1 MPPIIQISG
10 AQGAMDRYAAAIQN
24 AGGAA
29 RTGYCPQADLSC
41 DGLLLCG
48 GEDVDPAFFGQEN
61 RGSMPPDLAR
71 DRAELALL
79 AAYWAAGKPIL
90 GICRGVQI
98 LNIFLGGTLIQD
110 LPDGIRPFHRWKG
123 GDAVHLIRAEE
134 DSLLHRWYG
143 GVFPV
148 NSYHHQALDRLG
160 AGLRATAWS
169 ERGVIEAVEHEN
181 RPVLGVQFHPERMA
195 FANRREDTVDGE
207 AVFRWFLQQ
216 CGG

>member
-1 MPPIIQISG
+1 MGCGQAHPGHLP
-10 AQGAMDRYAAAIQN
+10 
-24 AGGAA
+24 GG
-29 RTGYCPQADLSC
+29 
-41 DGLLLCG
+41 
-48 GEDVDPAFFGQEN
+48 
-61 RGSMPPDLAR
+61 
-71 DRAELALL
+71 
-79 AAYWAAGKPIL
+79 
-90 GICRGVQI
+90 QI

-143 GVFPV
+143 EVFPV

-169 ERGVIEAVEHEN
+169 ESGVIEAVEHEN

>member
-1 MPPIIQISG
+1 MRKPANTVFLWGGPE
-10 AQGAMDRYAAAIQN
+10 DYPNYRAALESVGLRPV
-24 AGGAA
+24 AGRSLMAA
-29 RTGYCPQADLSC
+29 LGCG
-41 DGLLLCG
+41 GLLLPG
-48 GEDVDPAFFGQEN
+48 GGDIHGALPPEETFLLRAFWEAH
-61 RGSMPPDLAR
+61 R
-71 DRAELALL
+71 
-79 AAYWAAGKPIL
+79 PIL

-110 LPDGIRPFHRWKG
+110 LPDGIRPFHRRKG
-123 GDAVHLIRAEE
+123 GDAVHLIRTEE

-169 ERGVIEAVEHEN
+169 ESGVIEAVEHEN